1 MWPDLDIQ
9 SIISSYA
16 GQPYNH
22 MTDARMR
29 ADIENLQSLRLN
41 RGDPNAAYPPLAIK
55 ANLIEMIVRSAR
67 ISATVDVDYPEP
79 MRNIN
84 GNIIRGP
91 MGTYD
96 PARTATIEMQGGSS
110 SQGLDPIISQIPA
123 HLHDKALYHAF
134 VAFVDK
140 LTDVAALG
148 EKAFLDPI
156 FDANSK
162 DDEIPKKQKVDI
174 DLDF

>member
-16 GQPYNH
+16 GQPDDD
-22 MTDARMR
+22 MTHARIR
-29 ADIENLQSLRLN
+29 GYIENLQSLRLS
-41 RGDPNAAYPPLAIK
+41 RGDPNAAYSSLAIK
-55 ANLIEMIVRSAR
+55 ASLIDMIVRSAR
-67 ISATVDVDYPEP
+67 ISAIVDVDYPEP
-79 MRNIN
+79 MSSIN
-84 GNIIRGP
+84 GNIMRSSMSTYAP
-91 MGTYD
+91 MLT
-96 PARTATIEMQGGSS
+96 ARIDMQGGPS

-123 HLHDKALYHAF
+123 HLHDKALHHAF

-148 EKAFLDPI
+148 EEALLAPT

-162 DDEIPKKQKVDI
+162 DNEIPKKQKVDI